1 MSYVV
6 GIDGG
11 GTKTLAVVAKVD
23 GEIVGVGTAGPSNVS
38 TLGIAKARSAVES
51 AFFNALRSCGVFRRD
66 VAAVCLGL
74 AGLDSPRVLRRVR
87 GTVRYW
93 RLVRNVRVEQ
103 DSTIA
108 LATATRLEAPGI
120 VVIAGTGSVVMGTD
134 GKGRIVKVGGWGYIL
149 NDEGSAFYIGLEALR
164 AISKSFDGRLP
175 RTRLFRYITSELGV
189 RDFYGLLEKIYTM
202 EFSPMII
209 GGLAPLVSR
218 AANEGDKVAITILR
232 GAATELA
239 SMVITALRRL
249 RLREA
254 PVYYTG
260 GVFTAGE
267 VFLRFFRS
275 AIQRAYPSV
284 TVEELKYQP
293 AIGALYLALRQAGI
307 EITEEV
313 MKKVEESATKFKL
326 KVQ

>member
-1 MSYVV
+1 V
-6 GIDGG
+6 DGG
-11 GTKTLAVVAKVD
+11 GTKTLAVVAKMS
-23 GEIVGVGTAGPSNVS
+23 GEIIGMGTAGPSNVS
-38 TLGIAKARSAVES
+38 TLGISGARSAVKN
-51 AFFNALRSCGVFRRD
+51 AFFNALRSCRVLRRD

-87 GTVRYW
+87 GAARYW
-93 RLVRNVRVEQ
+93 RLAQTVRVEQ

-108 LATATRLEAPGI
+108 LATATRLEVPGV

-175 RTRLFRYITSELGV
+175 RTRLLRYVINELGV
-189 RDFYGLLEKIYTM
+189 RNFYELLEKIYSM
-202 EFSPMII
+202 EFSPKVI

-218 AANEGDKVAITILR
+218 AASERDRVAMTILSR
-232 GAATELA
+232 AVTELA
-239 SMVITALRRL
+239 SMVITTLRRL

-267 VFLRFFRS
+267 VFLRPFRNS
-275 AIQRAYPSV
+275 IRRVYPGV

-293 AIGALYLALRQAGI
+293 VIGALYLALKQSGV
-307 EITEEV
+307 EITDEV
-313 MKKVEESATKFKL
+313 MKNVEESATKLGL
-326 KVQ
+326 KA